1 MLVVSDLEDPF
12 LPQPNDLLCNLSD
25 CRSTLEA
32 LLNRLNDMFKDT
44 QNVGNALGPALQSAY
59 KLISPIGGK
68 ILCLQASLPNLEVGA
83 LKMREDPKLLGTSKV
98 SKPKTTSFMLIL
110 WRNSSKCNVT
120 RRLTCCWDVMFL
132 TL

>member
-98 SKPKTTSFMLIL
+98 RMYQNEKYIQKVRSTTTSMDHQKTDSLNIG
-110 WRNSSKCNVT
+110 T
-120 RRLTCCWDVMFL
+120 
-132 TL
+132 